1 MIFMFFG
8 NLSDFPIETFLREQK
23 KREIMQ
29 DLIQI
34 GAKQKKPEWFRIKL
48 PSGGK
53 YELVKNLVKTN
64 RLHTICE
71 EAKCPNLAECW
82 SHGTATFL
90 ILGDTCTRYC
100 AYCNVKTGKPGKID
114 LEEPKKVADAVKKL
128 NLRYVVITSVTRDD
142 LEDGGAQIYA
152 ETMAEIKKSNPNC
165 SVELLIP
172 DFKTR
177 SGKILKEGYL
187 NIDALK
193 TVIDAKP
200 DVLAHNIEAVKRVF
214 SMVRPGGNY
223 DVSLQLLKTIKKI
236 NDKMPTKSSIILGFD
251 ETKEE
256 IIETMKDLR
265 KNDVDFLTLGQ
276 YLQPTMRH
284 VKIEKYYNPEEFEE
298 LKNIGLKMGFR
309 HVEAGPLVRSSYRA
323 DKLNSLINVN

>member
-1 MIFMFFG
+1 M
-8 NLSDFPIETFLREQK
+8 EQ
-23 KREIMQ
+23 
-29 DLIQI
+29 LIQI
-34 GAKQKKPEWFRIKL
+34 ETKPQRRHPDWFKVKL
-48 PSGGK
+48 PSGEK
-53 YELVKNLVKTN
+53 YNEIKSLVSTN

-90 ILGDTCTRYC
+90 ILGDTCTRWC
-100 AYCNVKTGKPGKID
+100 GYCNVKTGKPGEVD
-114 LEEPKKVADAVKKL
+114 FEEPKKVADAVKKL
-128 NLRYVVITSVTRDD
+128 NLKYVVITSVTRDD
-142 LEDGGAQIYA
+142 LEDGGASIYA
-152 ETMAEIKKSNPNC
+152 ETMTEIKKSNPNC

-193 TVIDAKP
+193 AVIDANP
-200 DVLAHNIEAVKRVF
+200 DVLAHNIEAVRRVF
-214 SMVRPGGNY
+214 SRVRPGGNY

-236 NDKMPTKSSIILGFD
+236 NNKMPTKSSVILGFD

-256 IIETMKDLR
+256 IIETMQDLR
-265 KNDVDFLTLGQ
+265 KNEVDFLTLGQ
-276 YLQPTMRH
+276 YLQPSMRH
-284 VKIEKYYNPEEFEE
+284 VKIERYYKPEEFEE

-323 DKLNSLINVN
+323 DKLNAIIK